1 MVRLY
6 TLRSF
11 VFKQS
16 NFKLS
21 TSWWMKLS
29 IQFSGKVITFY
40 VEKNLFSFPFLKS
53 KNMGINWTRRNI
65 IPSMCSRS
73 LVVVSSSSRD
83 GENQT
88 EVIFVRNEEEEKNG
102 YVKNLRLFGL
112 YANGIFWG
120 FFEVSISHKNQASSS
135 SGEFFCT
142 IWLIRQLTNEG
153 WFVSL
158 LPENVS
164 IFRPSFFSISSPSK
178 MSLTS
183 RPNICY
189 YYLWTLN
196 KERSSHYY
204 IWEVENSVK
213 NYKGMYYLQFIL
225 CIDLK
230 TKSGGT
236 TYMHYF
242 ALRRFFECRFEKT

>member
-1 MVRLY
+1 MVRI
-6 TLRSF
+6 
-11 VFKQS
+11 K
-16 NFKLS
+16 
-21 TSWWMKLS
+21 
-29 IQFSGKVITFY
+29 
-40 VEKNLFSFPFLKS
+40 LKS
-53 KNMGINWTRRNI
+53 FLLGRR
-65 IPSMCSRS
+65 R
-73 LVVVSSSSRD
+73 R
-83 GENQT
+83 
-88 EVIFVRNEEEEKNG
+88 RKNG

-164 IFRPSFFSISSPSK
+164 IFRPSFFSISSPSR

-189 YYLWTLN
+189 YYLGVYVSWTM
-196 KERSSHYY
+196 RGQA

-225 CIDLK
+225 WIDLK
-230 TKSGGT
+230 AKSGGIT
-236 TYMHYF
+236 CITLSTMLWGDF
-242 ALRRFFECRFEKT
+242 SNAILKKPSESV

>member
-1 MVRLY
+1 MVRI
-6 TLRSF
+6 
-11 VFKQS
+11 K
-16 NFKLS
+16 
-21 TSWWMKLS
+21 
-29 IQFSGKVITFY
+29 
-40 VEKNLFSFPFLKS
+40 LKS
-53 KNMGINWTRRNI
+53 FLLGMRR
-65 IPSMCSRS
+65 R
-73 LVVVSSSSRD
+73 R
-83 GENQT
+83 
-88 EVIFVRNEEEEKNG
+88 KNG
-102 YVKNLRLFGL
+102 HVKNLRLFGL
-112 YANGIFWG
+112 YANGIFWV

-164 IFRPSFFSISSPSK
+164 IFRPSFFSISSPSR

-189 YYLWTLN
+189 YYLWGGIMN

-230 TKSGGT
+230 TKSVGITCITLSTMLWGD
-236 TYMHYF
+236 F
-242 ALRRFFECRFEKT
+242 SNAILKKPSESV

>member
-1 MVRLY
+1 MAMSKIWGYLGCM
-6 TLRSF
+6 
-11 VFKQS
+11 Q
-16 NFKLS
+16 
-21 TSWWMKLS
+21 MG
-29 IQFSGKVITFY
+29 FSGV
-40 VEKNLFSFPFLKS
+40 FLKS
-53 KNMGINWTRRNI
+53 PFPIKTRHHHH
-65 IPSMCSRS
+65 
-73 LVVVSSSSRD
+73 L
-83 GENQT
+83 
-88 EVIFVRNEEEEKNG
+88 
-102 YVKNLRLFGL
+102 
-112 YANGIFWG
+112 
-120 FFEVSISHKNQASSS
+120 
-135 SGEFFCT
+135 GEFFCT

-189 YYLWTLN
+189 YYLGVCIMN

-230 TKSGGT
+230 TKSVGITCITLSTMLWGD
-236 TYMHYF
+236 F
-242 ALRRFFECRFEKT
+242 SNAILKKPSESV

>member
-1 MVRLY
+1 MAMSKIWGYLGCM
-6 TLRSF
+6 
-11 VFKQS
+11 Q
-16 NFKLS
+16 
-21 TSWWMKLS
+21 MG
-29 IQFSGKVITFY
+29 FSGV
-40 VEKNLFSFPFLKS
+40 FLKS
-53 KNMGINWTRRNI
+53 PFPIKTRHHHH
-65 IPSMCSRS
+65 
-73 LVVVSSSSRD
+73 L
-83 GENQT
+83 
-88 EVIFVRNEEEEKNG
+88 
-102 YVKNLRLFGL
+102 
-112 YANGIFWG
+112 
-120 FFEVSISHKNQASSS
+120 
-135 SGEFFCT
+135 GEFFCT

-189 YYLWTLN
+189 YYLWGGIMN

-225 CIDLK
+225 WIDLK
-230 TKSGGT
+230 AKSGGIT
-236 TYMHYF
+236 CIT
-242 ALRRFFECRFEKT
+242 LRRFFECRFEKT